1 MTVRE
6 RIVIVGASVGGI
18 RTGQALRAGGFDG
31 DILVIGAETVEP
43 YDKPPLSKEF
53 LTGQKSPE
61 QFALLNDGGW
71 HGAGLEPVLGHA
83 ATSLDCAAKQ
93 VTLDSGQ
100 QIAYDRV
107 VIATGARPKRLF
119 DADGEPVGHTI
130 RDLDDSEALGQAMQ
144 RGGHVVV
151 IGSGFIGCEVA
162 STARQ
167 LGCAATIVDIAAV
180 PLAAAVGAEVG
191 GLLGALHDEA
201 GTAVLAGTG
210 VDTVRRSGGTAAR
223 ITLTGGRVID
233 ADVVVAGIGV
243 TPNTDWL
250 AGSALTI
257 DDGVRT
263 DEFCRATGA
272 CDVYAVGD
280 VAKWQ
285 DVSIGRA
292 RRVGHWTNAVDQA
305 NIVAHNIIHPDQPR
319 EYHAAPY
326 FWSDQYG
333 SKIQMVGHADPTDTV
348 EVHGFEIAGR
358 RSWAALFSRQDR
370 LSAAVT
376 LGWPRAMAALRRHCQ
391 QHTFV
396 EDVLNELQ
404 NLADKSTQR
413 QIAATS

>member
-6 RIVIVGASVGGI
+6 RVVIVGSSVGGI
-18 RTGQALRAGGFDG
+18 RTGQALRSGGFDG
-31 DILVIGAETVEP
+31 DVLVIGAEPVEP

-61 QFALLNDGGW
+61 QFALLNEDGW

-83 ATSLDCAAKQ
+83 AIALDCAAKK

-107 VIATGARPKRLF
+107 VIATGARPKTLF
-119 DADGEPVGHTI
+119 DADGEPLGHTI
-130 RDLDDSEALGQAMQ
+130 RDLDESEALKQAMQ

-167 LGCAATIVDIAAV
+167 LDCAATIIDIAAV
-180 PLAAAVGAEVG
+180 PLATAVGDEVG
-191 GLLGALHDEA
+191 ALLGALHGDG
-201 GTAVLAGTG
+201 GTTVLAGTR
-210 VDTVRRSGGTAAR
+210 VDTVRRSGGTGAR
-223 ITLTGGRVID
+223 ITLAGGRVID
-233 ADVVVAGIGV
+233 ADVLVAGIGV

-250 AGSALTI
+250 VGSTLTI

-263 DEFCRATGA
+263 DEYCRVIGA
-272 CDVYAVGD
+272 GDVYAVGD
-280 VAKWQ
+280 VANWH
-285 DVSIGRA
+285 DLSIGRA

-333 SKIQMVGHADPTDTV
+333 SKIQMVGHVESTDTV
-348 EVHGFEIAGR
+348 EVHAFEIAGR
-358 RSWAALFSRQDR
+358 RSVAALFSRQHR
-370 LSAAVT
+370 LSAAIT
-376 LGWPRAMAALRRHCQ
+376 LGWPRAMAALRRHWR
-391 QHTFV
+391 QHTVV

-404 NLADKSTQR
+404 NMADKSTQR
-413 QIAATS
+413 QIAASG